1 MPGRDGTGPL
11 NSGPVGR
18 RLVPCSGNVG
28 TSGYGSW
35 VGRGMRRGWRA
46 FPAPFTQEEE
56 KQALEQQKG
65 WLQQQLDAI
74 AKRISE
80 MSK

>member
-11 NSGPVGR
+11 GTGPVGR
-18 RLVPCSGNVG
+18 RLGPCSGNVG
-28 TSGYGSW
+28 ATGYGGW
-35 VGRGMRRGWRA
+35 LGRGMRRGWRA
-46 FPAPFTQEEE
+46 FSAPFTQEEE
-56 KQALEQQKG
+56 KQALEQQKS

-80 MSK
+80 LGK